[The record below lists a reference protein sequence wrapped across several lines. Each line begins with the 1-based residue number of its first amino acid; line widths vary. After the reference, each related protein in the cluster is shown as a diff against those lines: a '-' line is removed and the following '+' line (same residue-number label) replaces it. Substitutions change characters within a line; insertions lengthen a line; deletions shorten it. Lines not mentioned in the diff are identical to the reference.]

1 MLSWVVDPWST
12 RYEILQGQVP
22 SQHPRQGVT
31 IYRYKKATKVLHHQV
46 FRDKGHKLCVGKMVV
61 LQLEHMQ

>member
-1 MLSWVVDPWST
+1 MLSCVVDPWSI
-12 RYEILQGQVP
+12 RYEIVQGHVP

-31 IYRYKKATKVLHHQV
+31 NYQYKKDAKVLHHQV
-46 FRDKGHKLCVGKMVV
+46 LRDKGHRLWIGKMVV